1 MTDPLFHPGWKWRYP
16 TTHSRFFARRVHVQT
31 KPGLK
36 LRGTTCSTEIVVV
49 RPAAGDVEIACCGEP
64 MTDAEVDVAAAPSAD
79 GILLGKRYADEAT
92 GLEVLCTKPGA
103 GPLSVDGRALEVKGP
118 KPLPASD

>member
-1 MTDPLFHPGWKWRYP
+1 M
-16 TTHSRFFARRVHVQT
+16 QT

-36 LRGTTCSTEIVVV
+36 LRGATCSTEIVVV

-64 MTDAEVDVAAAPSAD
+64 MVPPDGTDAPAGTPSPD
-79 GILLGKRYADEAT
+79 GVLLGKRYADET
-92 GLEVLCTKPGA
+92 SGLEVLCTKPGP
-103 GPLSVDGRALEVKGP
+103 GPLTIDGRELEVKGP

>member
-1 MTDPLFHPGWKWRYP
+1 M
-16 TTHSRFFARRVHVQT
+16 QT

-49 RPAAGDVEIACCGEP
+49 RPASGEVDIACCGAP
-64 MTDAEVDVAAAPSAD
+64 MTDAETAVDAAAPAGD
-79 GILLGKRYADEAT
+79 GVLLGKRYSDEET

-103 GPLSVDGRALEVKGP
+103 GPLSVDGRELVVKGP

>member
-1 MTDPLFHPGWKWRYP
+1 M
-16 TTHSRFFARRVHVQT
+16 QT

-49 RPAAGDVEIACCGEP
+49 RPATGDVDIACCGEP
-64 MTDAEVDVAAAPSAD
+64 MTDAETDVSDAAPSPDSVPSRAEHD
-79 GILLGKRYADEAT
+79 VLLGKRYADEET
-92 GLEVLCTKPGA
+92 GLEVLCTKPGP
-103 GPLSVDGRALEVKGP
+103 GPLTVDGRELAVKGP

>member
-1 MTDPLFHPGWKWRYP
+1 
-16 TTHSRFFARRVHVQT
+16 VQT

-49 RPAAGDVEIACCGEP
+49 RPAADDVELACCGAT
-64 MTDAEVDVAAAPSAD
+64 MTDAETDIAPSAPAPD
-79 GILLGKRYADEAT
+79 GILLGKRYADETT
-92 GLEVLCTKPGA
+92 GLEVLCTKPGP
-103 GPLSVDGRALEVKGP
+103 GPLTVDGRELVVKGP

>member
-1 MTDPLFHPGWKWRYP
+1 M
-16 TTHSRFFARRVHVQT
+16 QT

-49 RPAAGDVEIACCGEP
+49 RPAPQDVELTCCGEP
-64 MTDAEVDVAAAPSAD
+64 MTDAETGIEPGAPAPD
-79 GILLGKRYADEAT
+79 GILLGKRYADET
-92 GLEVLCTKPGA
+92 SGLEVLCTKPGPGGLA
-103 GPLSVDGRALEVKGP
+103 VDGRPLEVKGP

>member
-1 MTDPLFHPGWKWRYP
+1 ME
-16 TTHSRFFARRVHVQT
+16 T

-36 LRGTTCSTEIVVV
+36 LRSTVCSTEVVVV
-49 RPAAGDVEIACCGEP
+49 RPASGSVEIACCGAP
-64 MTDAEVDVAAAPSAD
+64 MTAADGGGSEASAAPPD
-79 GILLGKRYADEAT
+79 GILLGKRYADEET
-92 GLEVLCTKPGA
+92 GVELLCTKPGP